1 MRGERRRLGGKV
13 WAYAR
18 GGVRGSGCGVRCGA
32 TRVWPLLLCHGEPS
46 AQPPFSRR
54 GWDEVSETGPG
65 AWSLR
70 VITGL
75 VGSLHAAHGLGLSA
89 GASRPVARQGLHLF
103 NLRLARGK
111 HCSIKMSHLW
121 YAVTLDFDTCLPSG
135 GKPIQNSE

>member
-13 WAYAR
+13 WVYAR

-89 GASRPVARQGLHLF
+89 GASRPVARQGACLGP
-103 NLRLARGK
+103 A
-111 HCSIKMSHLW
+111 
-121 YAVTLDFDTCLPSG
+121 AVPWMALGTSEVCLGCRISDGPG
-135 GKPIQNSE
+135 